1 MDWSK
6 SLFGFFCKL
15 LQKNPN
21 EPFGQP
27 NASEMD
33 HNNYHILK
41 LIKIPH
47 FPSVL
52 HQKIF
57 LKLSHGF
64 YMLDTEL
71 KAEVKAIF

>member
-1 MDWSK
+1 
-6 SLFGFFCKL
+6 
-15 LQKNPN
+15 
-21 EPFGQP
+21 
-27 NASEMD
+27 MD

-47 FPSVL
+47 FPSAL
-52 HQKIF
+52 HQNFF

>member
-1 MDWSK
+1 MDWETQCHVCFWGTRLVSYLSGVTK
-6 SLFGFFCKL
+6 SQLAETLGKKDACV
-15 LQKNPN
+15 
-21 EPFGQP
+21 GG
-27 NASEMD
+27 
-33 HNNYHILK
+33 
-41 LIKIPH
+41 KIPH